1 MLSISQGSDSVPL
14 DSHQGGKKMSFE
26 NWAAKAEAQIASG
39 NNPNLFRWI
48 YVQVD
53 SVVEDDTIGQFDI
66 TELQAAGLEGW
77 DVVAVIPK
85 TLGVGLTNISTS
97 GNSWGA
103 GMGGNVL
110 GVYIVLS
117 KELYDLKS
125 ERNVADAQ
133 RVVSSLLAKGMSI

>member
-1 MLSISQGSDSVPL
+1 
-14 DSHQGGKKMSFE
+14 MSFE
-26 NWAAKAEAQIASG
+26 EWAAKAEKQIASG

-48 YVQVD
+48 YIQVD
-53 SVVEDDTIGQFDI
+53 SVVEGDTVGEFDI

-85 TLGVGLTNISTS
+85 TVGVGLTNISTS

-103 GMGGNVL
+103 GMGGNVM
-110 GVYIVLS
+110 GVYLVLS

-125 ERNVADAQ
+125 ERNVSDAQ
-133 RVVSSLLAKGMSI
+133 RVVSSLLARGIQI

>member
-1 MLSISQGSDSVPL
+1 
-14 DSHQGGKKMSFE
+14 MSFE
-26 NWAAKAEAQIASG
+26 EWAAKAEKQISSG

-48 YVQVD
+48 YIQVD
-53 SVVEDDTIGQFDI
+53 SVVEGDTVGEFDI

-85 TLGVGLTNISTS
+85 TIGVGLTNISTA

-110 GVYIVLS
+110 GVYLILS

-125 ERNVADAQ
+125 ERNVSDAQ
-133 RVVSSLLAKGMSI
+133 RVVSSLLARGIQI

>member
-1 MLSISQGSDSVPL
+1 
-14 DSHQGGKKMSFE
+14 MSFE
-26 NWAAKAEAQIASG
+26 AWATKAEKQIASG

-48 YVQVD
+48 YIQVD
-53 SVVEDDTIGQFDI
+53 SVVEGDTVGEFDI

-85 TLGVGLTNISTS
+85 TVGVGLTQISTS

-103 GMGGNVL
+103 GMGGNVM
-110 GVYIVLS
+110 GVYLVLS
-117 KELYDLKS
+117 QELYDLKS

-133 RVVSSLLAKGMSI
+133 RVVSSLLAKGMQI

>member
-1 MLSISQGSDSVPL
+1 
-14 DSHQGGKKMSFE
+14 MSFE

>member
-1 MLSISQGSDSVPL
+1 MN
-14 DSHQGGKKMSFE
+14 FE
-26 NWAAKAEAQIASG
+26 QWAEKATNQIKSG

-53 SVVEDDTIGQFDI
+53 SLVTDNPIGTFDI

-103 GMGGNVL
+103 GVGGNVM
-110 GVYIVLS
+110 GVYIILS
-117 KELYDLKS
+117 KELYDLDS
-125 ERNVADAQ
+125 ERNVADAK
-133 RVVSSLLAKGMSI
+133 RVVSSLIAKGVDI